1 MKSNNKE
8 SFNRNQDG
16 FSEMKPYKMLSY
28 QDTPLFKTMNS
39 HRRPSTE
46 HFIDRGNNN
55 FQSKQML
62 SDMGNQ
68 QSLVK
73 FGNFFS
79 SRNKIDKRAT
89 SIQST
94 RSKSN
99 TKYQ

>member
-1 MKSNNKE
+1 MTNNKDMIC
-8 SFNRNQDG
+8 RNQDG
-16 FSEMKPYKMLSY
+16 FSDVNQYRMLSY

-39 HRRPSTE
+39 NRRPSTD
-46 HFIDRGNNN
+46 HFIDRGNNKN
-55 FQSKQML
+55 HQPKLML
-62 SDMGNQ
+62 TDMANQ

-79 SRNKIDKRAT
+79 SRNKADKRAT

-99 TKYQ
+99 TKYP